1 MLKERP
7 TGITGSCNY
16 KGELEGHMVGAW
28 MEDLVALLAAAVAQ
42 PNTPLGR
49 LLDRRAA

>member
-1 MLKERP
+1 LLD
-7 TGITGSCNY
+7 GGV
-16 KGELEGHMVGAW
+16 VGGW
-28 MEDLVALLAAAVAQ
+28 MADLVVLLEAAVAQ